1 MEKLFDEERKQYD
14 KARQQY
20 GAAADADMD
29 VSLQSYKLKTED
41 LENDMQLKY
50 NIYQQVVE
58 QLQLAQA
65 KVQEKTPAFT
75 VVQSASVPIRPSSRS
90 KIMTIF
96 IWMFLGFIVRATI
109 LGWNQLRLFIT
120 Q

>member
-1 MEKLFDEERKQYD
+1 MNRFCMNLI
-14 KARQQY
+14 KAFS
-20 GAAADADMD
+20 
-29 VSLQSYKLKTED
+29 VSLGIYSTSSYAISNINVYYYNG
-41 LENDMQLKY
+41 NDMQLKY

>member
-1 MEKLFDEERKQYD
+1 MIKSIRGSDPDAAIHYL
-14 KARQQY
+14 AR
-20 GAAADADMD
+20 
-29 VSLQSYKLKTED
+29 LLKTED

>member
-1 MEKLFDEERKQYD
+1 MIKYTIEKWLTPNGKNIDKEGITPDYD
-14 KARQQY
+14 VNI
-20 GAAADADMD
+20 GD
-29 VSLQSYKLKTED
+29 SYLNSPTK
-41 LENDMQLKY
+41 ENDMQLKY

-109 LGWNQLRLFIT
+109 LGWNQLRLFII